1 MIRRPPRSTLF
12 PYTTLFRS
20 NKTSESDI
28 FDLQKYQAY
37 FSGLD
42 YPVGL
47 LGEMDIEQMIS
58 LMRHDKKNIKNE
70 TIGFVLVDESF
81 SPYFTELNIDALE
94 NYLSGIKES
103 I

>member
-1 MIRRPPRSTLF
+1 
-12 PYTTLFRS
+12 
-20 NKTSESDI
+20 
-28 FDLQKYQAY
+28 
-37 FSGLD
+37 
-42 YPVGL
+42 
-47 LGEMDIEQMIS
+47 
-58 LMRHDKKNIKNE
+58 MRHDKKNIKNE